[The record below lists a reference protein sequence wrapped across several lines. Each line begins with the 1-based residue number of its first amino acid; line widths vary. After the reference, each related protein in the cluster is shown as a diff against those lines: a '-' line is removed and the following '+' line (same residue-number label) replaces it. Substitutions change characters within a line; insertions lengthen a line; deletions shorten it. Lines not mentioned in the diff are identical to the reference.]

1 MLADTFLHIRKRH
14 EMGTLHQVAAA
25 AVVVVI
31 MSSTLLSTTNASG
44 TRLFYFNFGHR
55 QYLSCQKPLT
65 RANDHVAGDE
75 HCDILREKC
84 NARNCNNL
92 QCKHWYGEHH
102 FESVFC
108 KKTPPFPD
116 QCCCVFKENT
126 PPPPGHHPSPS
137 SHHPSPVTPI

>member
-1 MLADTFLHIRKRH
+1 MV
-14 EMGTLHQVAAA
+14 TLHQVAAA

-31 MSSTLLSTTNASG
+31 MSSTLLSTTNAS
-44 TRLFYFNFGHR
+44 
-55 QYLSCQKPLT
+55 
-65 RANDHVAGDE
+65 GDE